1 MSKGSTMDLQGKRIL
16 VTGSSRGIGKA
27 IALELAARRATLV
40 VHGPQESDELRAS
53 YRDVCLQSPSSIVVC
68 AEFSRSEQIAAM
80 FETISQQLGGL
91 DVLVNNAATQNPSPL
106 IDLEEKDW
114 DYVLAVNLKAPFL
127 CAQYAARL
135 MRANNGHGGKIVN
148 ISSVHASAPRRNYA
162 HYSTAKAGLEQL
174 TKCLALELAQYNIQA
189 NTVVP
194 GAVATELTPPDRQAA
209 FATAVPAGRV
219 GTVDE
224 IARVVAFLASNE
236 CDYLTGAS
244 LTVDGGLTLGFCASR
259 RDL

>member
-1 MSKGSTMDLQGKRIL
+1 MSREATADLQGKRVL

-27 IALELAARRATLV
+27 IALELAARGAILV
-40 VHGPQESDELRAS
+40 VHGPEDTSELRTS
-53 YRDVCLQSPSSIVVC
+53 YREVCGWSPASIVAC
-68 AEFSRSEQIAAM
+68 ANLAQSRQIATL
-80 FETISQQLGGL
+80 FQTIQQQLGGL

-106 IDLEEKDW
+106 LDLEEQDW

-127 CAQYAARL
+127 CAQHAARL
-135 MRANNGHGGKIVN
+135 MREGGNGGKIVN
-148 ISSVHASAPRRNYA
+148 ISSVHACAPRRNYA
-162 HYSTAKAGLEQL
+162 HYSAAKAGLEQL
-174 TKCLALELAQYNIQA
+174 TRCLALELAEYNIQA
-189 NTVVP
+189 NAVVV
-194 GAVATELTPPDRQAA
+194 GAVATDLTPPDRQAA

-224 IARVVAFLASNE
+224 VARVVAFLAGHE

>member
-1 MSKGSTMDLQGKRIL
+1 MDLQGKRIL

-27 IALELAARRATLV
+27 IALELAARRARLV
-40 VHGPQESDELRAS
+40 VHGPEESDELRAA
-53 YRDVCLQSPSSIVVC
+53 YRDVCLRSPSSTMVW
-68 AEFSRSEQIAAM
+68 AELSRSEQIAAM
-80 FETISQQLGGL
+80 FETVRRQLGGL

-127 CAQYAARL
+127 CAQHAARL
-135 MRANNGHGGKIVN
+135 MRANGGRGGKIIN

-174 TKCLALELAQYNIQA
+174 TKCLALELAEDNIQA
-189 NTVVP
+189 NAVVP

-219 GTVDE
+219 GNVDE
-224 IARVVAFLASNE
+224 IARVVAFLAGDE
-236 CDYLTGAS
+236 CNYLTGAS

>member
-1 MSKGSTMDLQGKRIL
+1 

-27 IALELAARRATLV
+27 IALELAARKAILV
-40 VHGPQESDELRAS
+40 MHGPQESDELRAS
-53 YRDVCLQSPSSIVVC
+53 YRDVCRRSPSSIVVC
-68 AEFSRSEQIAAM
+68 ADFSQREQITAM
-80 FETISQQLGGL
+80 FQTIRQQLGGL

-114 DYVLAVNLKAPFL
+114 DYVLTVNLKAPFL
-127 CAQYAARL
+127 CAQHAARL
-135 MRANNGHGGKIVN
+135 MREGGHGGKIIN

-174 TKCLALELAQYNIQA
+174 TKCLALELAEYNIQA
-189 NTVVP
+189 NAVVP

-224 IARVVAFLASNE
+224 IARVVAFLAGNE